1 MAVQVVPGVWWM
13 ERTRGCNVY
22 LARATDGS
30 YVIVDA
36 GFVSCAQAIV
46 EQARRIAGDAP
57 VTHVLLTHD
66 HFDHVAAAGE
76 VARALGASVA
86 LGRGDCEPTPEGGWR
101 VEYRPM
107 RTGRLRGLAQR
118 LMPPLSTDDPIPVHV
133 PIDARCEI
141 APGIEAI
148 PTPGHTP
155 GSTCFVMR
163 ASGEGSGDSERVEG
177 VAFVGDLVISHRD
190 GLARSLAAANRDD
203 AAYLEMLRAFAAEA
217 PEVGLAGH
225 GYPVRHGFGQSL
237 RELAELP
244 REPLNARNAWRRF
257 RRIARFNMFL
267 WMQDQPRRR

>member
-1 MAVQVVPGVWWM
+1 VAVEVVPGVWWL

-22 LARATDGS
+22 LARAADGTF
-30 YVIVDA
+30 VIVDA
-36 GFVSCAQAIV
+36 GFRSCADAIV

-57 VTHVLLTHD
+57 VTHLLLTHD
-66 HFDHVAAAGE
+66 HFDHVSAAGA
-76 VARALGASVA
+76 VSRALGASVA
-86 LGRGDCEPTPEGGWR
+86 LGRGDCEATSEGGWQ
-101 VEYRPM
+101 VEHRPM
-107 RTGRLRGLAQR
+107 RTGRLQGIAQR
-118 LMPPLSTDDPIPVHV
+118 LLPPLAAEEPIPVHI
-133 PIDARCEI
+133 PIDRRCEI

-163 ASGEGSGDSERVEG
+163 HAGDGG

-225 GYPVRHGFGQSL
+225 GYPVRHRFGQAL

>member
-1 MAVQVVPGVWWM
+1 MAVEVVPGVWWL

-22 LARATDGS
+22 LARALDGS
-30 YVIVDA
+30 YVVVDA
-36 GFVSCAQAIV
+36 GFYSCADAIV

-57 VTHVLLTHD
+57 VSHVLLTHD
-66 HFDHVAAAGE
+66 HFDHVGAAGE
-76 VARALGASVA
+76 VAAALGARVA
-86 LGRGDCEPTPEGGWR
+86 LGRGDCEEAPGGGWQI
-101 VEYRPM
+101 EHDPM
-107 RTGRLRGLAQR
+107 RTGRPQGIAQR
-118 LMPPLSTDDPIPVHV
+118 MMPRLAPHQPIPVHV
-133 PIDARCEI
+133 PIDERREI
-141 APGIEAI
+141 APGIEAV

-155 GSTCFVMR
+155 GSTCFVAR
-163 ASGEGSGDSERVEG
+163 EAG

-203 AAYLEMLRAFAAEA
+203 GGYLRTLREFAAEA

-225 GYPVRHGFGQSL
+225 GYPVRHGFGQAL

-244 REPLNARNAWRRF
+244 REPLTFRNAWRRA